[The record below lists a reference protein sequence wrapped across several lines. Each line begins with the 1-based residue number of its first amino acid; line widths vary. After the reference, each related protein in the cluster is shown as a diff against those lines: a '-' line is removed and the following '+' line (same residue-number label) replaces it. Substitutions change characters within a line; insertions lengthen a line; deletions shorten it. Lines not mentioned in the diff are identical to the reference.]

1 MACSSKSHCD
11 KICLSQRFVEDNFM
25 EKIHNDDF
33 ILFTFYEI
41 GICHYCYNIPLDS
54 IYIYVCE
61 QYSDKAKYIIIDSDT
76 TMNRLSVYQFQNV
89 YFLID
94 MQRKMDI
101 YGINKEV
108 PEVMIFE
115 NKKIKDLFLI
125 DRKFLKVCDL

>member
-1 MACSSKSHCD
+1 M
-11 KICLSQRFVEDNFM
+11 
-25 EKIHNDDF
+25 
-33 ILFTFYEI
+33 
-41 GICHYCYNIPLDS
+41 
-54 IYIYVCE
+54 CE